1 MKQKTKRILSI
12 LVILSIFLVIGLTLF
27 CAFTGNGAFYG
38 MLALMFFY
46 PLLLWVLI
54 FLYKKNKEGAFHP
67 RNAPS
72 VFKILRLA
80 LFSEYSV
87 PPRSSHKF

>member
-27 CAFTGNGAFYG
+27 CAFIGNGAFYG

-54 FLYKKNKEGAFHP
+54 FLYKKNKD
-67 RNAPS
+67 
-72 VFKILRLA
+72 
-80 LFSEYSV
+80 
-87 PPRSSHKF
+87 

>member
-27 CAFTGNGAFYG
+27 CAFTGYGSFYG

-54 FLYKKNKEGAFHP
+54 FLYKKNKD
-67 RNAPS
+67 
-72 VFKILRLA
+72 
-80 LFSEYSV
+80 
-87 PPRSSHKF
+87 

>member
-54 FLYKKNKEGAFHP
+54 FLYKKNKDWN
-67 RNAPS
+67 RRCVPS
-72 VFKILRLA
+72 PECTFC
-80 LFSEYSV
+80 F
-87 PPRSSHKF
+87 

>member
-38 MLALMFFY
+38 MMALMFFY

-54 FLYKKNKEGAFHP
+54 FIY
-67 RNAPS
+67 
-72 VFKILRLA
+72 
-80 LFSEYSV
+80 
-87 PPRSSHKF
+87 